1 MPDQFGPATIDKVLR
16 EAVQACIE
24 CANNER
30 TVFNTVKDGAG
41 KIVITG
47 SVSNIITVHNS
58 ICGKVM
64 FLHLSVSHSVHKGG
78 VCPWGGVCPG
88 GGV

>member
-30 TVFNTVKDGAG
+30 TVFNTVKDGVG

-47 SVSNIITVHNS
+47 SSSDFITARNS
-58 ICGKVM
+58 SCGKVM

-78 VCPWGGVCPG
+78 VCPGGGVCR